1 MRLVTP
7 YAKLL
12 KTPIQDW
19 KKTVCKAARVC
30 YAADSGNDEAL
41 LLRLIRD
48 RHVSPWAIQP
58 ISLSALTYKKLAKIT
73 TDSDIKTALTQVALS
88 EYFLI
93 DRAKEHNVLRHQY
106 KYIVSTTLRTIVEEA
121 INVCPTNPERVL
133 KLVEGVI
140 DTLSDFIY
148 DDNSLQENPFLTFEV
163 VTSIGCTRELNR
175 HSSYDFYLVE
185 QSTRFCNFSS
195 NKFNKELPMNNPYW
209 KSMPTEKVALIDESW
224 ERAVITCEK
233 EYLSLKDK
241 GIENDIARGVLPLDL
256 NTKAIY
262 TATKNHWLDV
272 IAKRLQGVTGKP
284 QGDIKQIAGLI
295 NEVINVKSDANG

>member
-1 MRLVTP
+1 MHTINPSVTP
-7 YAKLL
+7 IL
-12 KTPIQDW
+12 TPIEDW
-19 KKTVCKAARVC
+19 KKTVCKAARIC

-58 ISLSALTYKKLAKIT
+58 ISLSALTYKKLTKIT
-73 TDSDIKTALTQVALS
+73 TDSDIRTVLTQVSLS

-93 DRAKEHNVLRHQY
+93 DKAKEHSVLRHQY

-121 INVCPTNPERVL
+121 INVYPSDPERVL
-133 KLVEGVI
+133 KLVEDVI

-148 DDNSLQENPFLTFEV
+148 DDTSFQENPFLTFEV

-195 NKFNKELPMNNPYW
+195 NKFNKELHINNPYW
-209 KSMPTEKVALIDESW
+209 KSMPAEKVALIEEDWAE
-224 ERAVITCEK
+224 AVATCEK
-233 EYLSLKDK
+233 KYLSLKDK

-262 TATKNHWLDV
+262 NATKRHWLDV
-272 IAKRLQGVTGKP
+272 IAKRLEGVTGTP
-284 QGDIKQIAGLI
+284 QGDIKIIAGMI
-295 NEVINVKSDANG
+295 CEQMKQNV

>member
-1 MRLVTP
+1 MHTINPSVTFIP
-7 YAKLL
+7 
-12 KTPIQDW
+12 TPIEDW

-73 TDSDIKTALTQVALS
+73 TDSDIKTVLTQVALS

-121 INVCPTNPERVL
+121 INVYPSDPVQVL
-133 KLVEGVI
+133 KLVEDVI

-148 DDNSLQENPFLTFEV
+148 DDTSFQENPFLVFEV
-163 VTSIGCTRELNR
+163 VSNIGCTRELNR
-175 HSSYDFYLVE
+175 HSSYDFYPVE

-209 KSMPTEKVALIDESW
+209 KSMPAEKVALIEDSW
-224 ERAVITCEK
+224 KRAVTSCER
-233 EYLSLKDK
+233 EYLFLKDK

-262 TATKNHWLDV
+262 NATKNHWLDV
-272 IAKRLQGVTGKP
+272 IAKRLEGVTGTP
-284 QGDIKQIAGLI
+284 QGDIKQIAGWI
-295 NEVINVKSDANG
+295 NDIINA

>member
-1 MRLVTP
+1 MHTINPSVTFIP
-7 YAKLL
+7 
-12 KTPIQDW
+12 TPIEDW

-58 ISLSALTYKKLAKIT
+58 VSLSALAYKRLAKIT
-73 TDSDIKTALTQVALS
+73 TDSDIKTVLTQVALS

-121 INVCPTNPERVL
+121 INVYPSDPERVL
-133 KLVEGVI
+133 KLVEDVI

-148 DDNSLQENPFLTFEV
+148 EDTSFQENPFLVFEV
-163 VTSIGCTRELNR
+163 VSNIGCTRELNR

-209 KSMPTEKVALIDESW
+209 KNMPAEKVALIEEDWVE
-224 ERAVITCEK
+224 AVTTCERK
-233 EYLSLKDK
+233 YLSLKDK

-262 TATKNHWLDV
+262 TATKRHWLDV
-272 IAKRLQGVTGKP
+272 IAKRLEGITGTP
-284 QGDIKQIAGLI
+284 QGDIKIIAGMI
-295 NEVINVKSDANG
+295 CEQMKQNV

>member
-1 MRLVTP
+1 MHTINPSVTFIP
-7 YAKLL
+7 
-12 KTPIQDW
+12 TPIKDW

-30 YAADSGNDEAL
+30 YAADRGNDEAL

-58 ISLSALTYKKLAKIT
+58 ISLSAFIYKKLVKT
-73 TDSDIKTALTQVALS
+73 TTEPDIKTVLTQVALS
-88 EYFLI
+88 EYALI
-93 DRAKEHNVLRHQY
+93 DRVKENNVSLNRRY
-106 KYIVSTTLRTIVEEA
+106 KYLISTTLRTIVEES
-121 INVCPTNPERVL
+121 INVYPSDPEKVL
-133 KLVEGVI
+133 KLVEDII

-148 DDNSLQENPFLTFEV
+148 DDASFQENPFLVYEI

-195 NKFNKELPMNNPYW
+195 NKFNKELPMNSPYW
-209 KSMPTEKVALIDESW
+209 KSMPAEKVALIEEDWAE
-224 ERAVITCEK
+224 AVTTCEK
-233 EYLSLKDK
+233 KYLSLKDK

-262 TATKNHWLDV
+262 NATKRHWLDV
-272 IAKRLQGVTGKP
+272 IAKRLQGITGKP
-284 QGDIKQIAGLI
+284 QGDIKQIAGWI
-295 NEVINVKSDANG
+295 NDAINVK

>member
-1 MRLVTP
+1 MHTINPSVTFIP
-7 YAKLL
+7 
-12 KTPIQDW
+12 TPIEDW
-19 KKTVCKAARVC
+19 KKTVCRAARVC

-41 LLRLIRD
+41 LLRLIKD

-58 ISLSALTYKKLAKIT
+58 VSLSALAYKRLAKIT
-73 TDSDIKTALTQVALS
+73 TDSDIKAVLTQVSLS

-93 DRAKEHNVLRHQY
+93 DRAKEHNILSHQY

-121 INVCPTNPERVL
+121 INVYPSDPERVL
-133 KLVEGVI
+133 KLVEDII

-148 DDNSLQENPFLTFEV
+148 EDTSFQENPFLAFEV
-163 VTSIGCTRELNR
+163 VSNIGCTRELNR

-195 NKFNKELPMNNPYW
+195 NKFNKELPMNSPYW
-209 KSMPTEKVALIDESW
+209 KSMPAEKVALIEEDWAE
-224 ERAVITCEK
+224 AVTTCEK
-233 EYLSLKDK
+233 KYLSLKDK

-262 TATKNHWLDV
+262 NGTKRHWLDV
-272 IAKRLQGVTGKP
+272 IAKRLYGVTGTP
-284 QGDIKQIAGLI
+284 QGDIKIIAGMI
-295 NEVINVKSDANG
+295 CEQMKQNV